1 MQTPRLMKNTFKV
14 TLQLDEAS
22 ADIIAR
28 EQFIQVTSNNATYP
42 DVYLDV
48 QTLKANDSIIGEAAK
63 EGKSIFAFWS
73 EVIQSSIA
81 RQRIISAL
89 VAYILLTSSSM
100 SSFFIRGWRL
110 SLIRQMLQPNSSSP
124 IPQIPDLWSIG
135 ESVKQ
140 GFKLIGVK
148 FCYDIPKYLF
158 LVAFSYDFI
167 DAIMDWCYY
176 IFRIIFGSS
185 ATETVADVA
194 AQTVTSFSISFSTS
208 LMLYIVYSCLVTP
221 AFKISEIKYA
231 AGAMPFKGF
240 FNPKELLHSFQ
251 LYRKYRIKTF
261 GAYVYDNFVT
271 VGSFIFGLV
280 LGISFLLAIVPFLLF
295 VMPTIKLILNHLPKY
310 YGYGLL
316 ARRMHTNGDLV
327 YNPEN
332 FNQKNQDLRDEYL

>member
-1 MQTPRLMKNTFKV
+1 MKNTFKI

-22 ADIIAR
+22 AEAISR
-28 EQFIQVTSNNATYP
+28 EQSIRITSDNSSYP

-48 QTLKANDSIIGEAAK
+48 QSVRPVASVMGTAVS

-73 EVIQSSIA
+73 EVLQNAVA
-81 RQRIISAL
+81 RQRLSSAL
-89 VAYILLTSSSM
+89 VAYILLTSSGI

-110 SLIRQMLQPNSSSP
+110 SLIKQMLRTNTRTAMPP
-124 IPQIPDLWSIG
+124 ISTLWSIG

-208 LMLYIVYSCLVTP
+208 LMIYVVYSSLVTP

-231 AGAMPFKGF
+231 AGTMPFKGF
-240 FNPKELLHSFQ
+240 FDPKELLHSFQ

-261 GAYVYDNFVT
+261 ATYVYDNVVT
-271 VGSFIFGLV
+271 IGSFIFSIV
-280 LGISFLLAIVPFLLF
+280 LGLSLLVFIVPFILFLL
-295 VMPTIKLILNHLPKY
+295 PAIKLLLNHLPKY
-310 YGYGLL
+310 FGYGQL
-316 ARRMHTNGDLV
+316 ARRMQANGDLSV
-327 YNPEN
+327 FPEN
-332 FNQKNQDLRDEYL
+332 ETPAPEELQNDFL